1 MKPILYLSFTTA
13 ATAFLLAGCGGHEE
27 AANPADLPT
36 AEVRTTVAESAVH
49 EVHQWLPG
57 TVHPSD
63 RAVVAARLMG
73 TVEEVAFEIGQ
84 HVAEGD
90 FLVGLRADEVDA
102 RVAQARAALA
112 QVERNLARERSLL
125 ERKATTP
132 ETVRTLEDELEK
144 ARAALAE
151 AETMLSYTRVT
162 APFSGIVTSKEIR
175 RGDLARPGMPLLT
188 LEGAGDFEVHV
199 QVPDSLSGMERGALL
214 AIELNGRRSS
224 AKLTEWSPAADP
236 ASRTRLAKL
245 SLPESTGARS
255 GQYVRVY
262 WPAGK
267 TESVWIPDAA
277 LSPFGQLE
285 RVYVF
290 DGQAVHLR
298 LVKSGLREEGRTQIR
313 SGLRA
318 GERIVLDP
326 APTLRDGQPATE
338 KAS

>member
-1 MKPILYLSFTTA
+1 MKPILYLSFTT
-13 ATAFLLAGCGGHEE
+13 TAMGLLLGGCGSHEGDGE
-27 AANPADLPT
+27 TAAPPT
-36 AEVRTTVAESAVH
+36 VEVRTSAVESSVH

-63 RAVVAARLMG
+63 RAVVAARLMA

-90 FLVGLRADEVDA
+90 FLIGLRADEVDA

-162 APFSGIVTSKEIR
+162 APFNGIITSKKIR

-199 QVPDSLSGMERGALL
+199 QVPDSLSGMEQGARI
-214 AIELNGRRSS
+214 AIELNGRRTS
-224 AKLTEWSPAADP
+224 AELTEWSPAADP

-245 SLPESTGARS
+245 TLPESTGARS

-262 WPAGK
+262 WPAGE

-277 LSPFGQLE
+277 LSPFGQME

-290 DGQAVHLR
+290 DGRAVHLR
-298 LVKSGLREEGRTQIR
+298 LVKSGLREEGRIQIR

-318 GERIVLDP
+318 GERVVLDP